1 MNKAKHIN
9 KNDTYI
15 EVPSSLWGLF
25 IKAWMLDK
33 SQPQPMIKGHRMF
46 SDSEHYNVKV
56 SDYPKELAIN
66 QAAKILIDN
75 NEIL

>member
-9 KNDTYI
+9 KNGTYI
-15 EVPSSLWGLF
+15 EVPASLWGLF
-25 IKAWMLDK
+25 LKAWMLDK
-33 SQPQPMIKGHRMF
+33 QQPQPMIEGHRMF
-46 SDSEHYNVKV
+46 RDNEHFNI

-66 QAAKILIDN
+66 QAAKILLNN